1 MVREGK
7 HSGIDDDTRTRA
19 RRFAEDAGM
28 PKPAVTGRA
37 LPKQRVVSKK
47 ELEDSG
53 LSLRDFLNRERG
65 LTRRGMSVADAKK
78 QLNLGEKPSASAVM
92 SAKQQLGLGGSSGID
107 STALDRNY
115 VRRDM
120 KDRMDVIDRE
130 TQGDFLTAMKQK
142 PRRDPGTSGAVGG
155 DYMAESAKSRRV
167 RNMYERGAEETN
179 AKGMKKGGMTA
190 SKRADG
196 CAVRGKT
203 RA

>member
-19 RRFAEDAGM
+19 RRFAEDAGT
-28 PKPAVTGRA
+28 PKPALADLTKRIAKNQPAVTA
-37 LPKQRVVSKK
+37 KSNLPKQRIVSKK

-78 QLNLGEKPSASAVM
+78 QLNLGEQP
-92 SAKQQLGLGGSSGID
+92 
-107 STALDRNY
+107 
-115 VRRDM
+115 
-120 KDRMDVIDRE
+120 
-130 TQGDFLTAMKQK
+130 
-142 PRRDPGTSGAVGG
+142 
-155 DYMAESAKSRRV
+155 SAKSVTDAKSQLGMSDSEPVRAPRRTPEPLTST
-167 RNMYERGAEETN
+167 RKPGTNINYENSNVSDMAFKR
-179 AKGMKKGGMTA
+179 GGMTA

-196 CAVRGKT
+196 CAIRGKT

>member
-7 HSGIDDDTRTRA
+7 HSGIDDDTRARA
-19 RRFAEDAGM
+19 MRFVEDAGM

-37 LPKQRVVSKK
+37 LPKQRIVSKK

-142 PRRDPGTSGAVGG
+142 PRRPLEPLSSTRKPGTNVNYENEDATSETFKRGG
-155 DYMAESAKSRRV
+155 KVSS
-167 RNMYERGAEETN
+167 
-179 AKGMKKGGMTA
+179 A

-196 CAVRGKT
+196 IAIRGKT

>member
-7 HSGIDDDTRTRA
+7 NSGIDDDTRARA
-19 RRFAEDAGM
+19 RKFVEEQTKKPEKEYRSDPFSKMTKAERDARVGYPDDFPPAIVDDATKRIAK
-28 PKPAVTGRA
+28 PKPRI
-37 LPKQRVVSKK
+37 VSKK

-78 QLNLGEKPSASAVM
+78 QLNLGEKPSAKSVAD
-92 SAKQQLGLGGSSGID
+92 AKSQIGVSDSERASS
-107 STALDRNY
+107 TR
-115 VRRDM
+115 
-120 KDRMDVIDRE
+120 K
-130 TQGDFLTAMKQK
+130 
-142 PRRDPGTSGAVGG
+142 PGT
-155 DYMAESAKSRRV
+155 
-167 RNMYERGAEETN
+167 NINYENSNVSDMTFKR
-179 AKGMKKGGMTA
+179 GGMTA

>member
-7 HSGIDDDTRTRA
+7 NSGIDDDTRARA
-19 RRFAEDAGM
+19 RRFAEDADM
-28 PKPAVTGRA
+28 PKPALVDLTKRVAKNPPAVTA
-37 LPKQRVVSKK
+37 KSDSPKQRVVSKK

-78 QLNLGEKPSASAVM
+78 QLNLGEKPSAKSVA
-92 SAKQQLGLGGSSGID
+92 D
-107 STALDRNY
+107 
-115 VRRDM
+115 
-120 KDRMDVIDRE
+120 
-130 TQGDFLTAMKQK
+130 
-142 PRRDPGTSGAVGG
+142 
-155 DYMAESAKSRRV
+155 AKSRIGV
-167 RNMYERGAEETN
+167 RKPGTNINYENSNVSDMTFKR
-179 AKGMKKGGMTA
+179 GGMTA